1 MSSDVM
7 SAQVTFKCNSR
18 YFPFTSRLHSSF
30 ASSTVRKN
38 GQLCCRCRGE
48 SRSHKTRRIHLGKFY
63 STLSL
68 SLHIH
73 LISFEFSSF
82 PLTSSLRH
90 SLHCRISPPFLSDCL
105 IALRSSLM
113 LSFARVSP
121 HEEFAK
127 RRAFRTTEKKW
138 KQQRKWARASREL
151 EKDR

>member
-18 YFPFTSRLHSSF
+18 YFPFTSRLHSAF
-30 ASSTVRKN
+30 RFLLGGGKMGNFVVAAGGNRAHT
-38 GQLCCRCRGE
+38 
-48 SRSHKTRRIHLGKFY
+48 KTRRIHLGKFY

-68 SLHIH
+68 PSPLHIH

-90 SLHCRISPPFLSDCL
+90 SLHCRISPPFLGDCL

-113 LSFARVSP
+113 LSFARVSS

-127 RRAFRTTEKKW
+127 RRAFRTTDKKSENSSI
-138 KQQRKWARASREL
+138 ASREL